1 MGGNLQLCYK
11 LGIEMIQMAA
21 GVMRLPFLLLGIT
34 RSVELAQKK
43 LEVLPT
49 GGRTPLGAGLALARE
64 VLKAQQLKDKDCIPV
79 LVLLSD
85 GRANAAAGGG
95 HPVREAMEQAEKI
108 RADGF
113 QCIVIDTEKDF
124 IRLRLAEELAEKM
137 QADYFK
143 IEDLDAGTIRE
154 IVSNNRAVI

>member
-1 MGGNLQLCYK
+1 
-11 LGIEMIQMAA
+11 
-21 GVMRLPFLLLGIT
+21 MRLPFLLLGIT

-79 LVLLSD
+79 LVLLPD

-124 IRLRLAEELAEKM
+124 IRLRLAEKM

>member
-1 MGGNLQLCYK
+1 
-11 LGIEMIQMAA
+11 
-21 GVMRLPFLLLGIT
+21 MRLPFLLLGIT

-85 GRANAAAGGG
+85 GRANAAA
-95 HPVREAMEQAEKI
+95 
-108 RADGF
+108 
-113 QCIVIDTEKDF
+113 
-124 IRLRLAEELAEKM
+124 
-137 QADYFK
+137 
-143 IEDLDAGTIRE
+143 
-154 IVSNNRAVI
+154 

>member
-49 GGRTPLGAGLALARE
+49 GGRIPLGAGLDLARE

-113 QCIVIDTEKDF
+113 QCCDRHRK
-124 IRLRLAEELAEKM
+124 RLYPFETGREELAEKCRRIIS
-137 QADYFK
+137 K
-143 IEDLDAGTIRE
+143 
-154 IVSNNRAVI
+154 

>member
-1 MGGNLQLCYK
+1 
-11 LGIEMIQMAA
+11 MIQMAA

-49 GGRTPLGAGLALARE
+49 GGRIPLGAGLDLARE

-85 GRANAAAGGG
+85 GRANAAA
-95 HPVREAMEQAEKI
+95 
-108 RADGF
+108 
-113 QCIVIDTEKDF
+113 
-124 IRLRLAEELAEKM
+124 
-137 QADYFK
+137 
-143 IEDLDAGTIRE
+143 
-154 IVSNNRAVI
+154 